1 MSLSTTDLM
10 WYIGIGL
17 GIVCLVW
24 VVRLV
29 TKRKPEQ
36 VIETPETY
44 LDQTCELNYDPPDD
58 S

>member
-1 MSLSTTDLM
+1 MSLPTAELA

-24 VVRLV
+24 IVRRA
-29 TKRKPEQ
+29 TRRKPAPPVE
-36 VIETPETY
+36 VPETY
-44 LDQTCELNYDPPDD
+44 LDQTCELNYDPDD

>member
-1 MSLSTTDLM
+1 MSLSTADLA

-24 VVRLV
+24 IVRLV
-29 TKRKPEQ
+29 TKRKPKPTVE
-36 VIETPETY
+36 VPESY
-44 LDQTCELNYDPPDD
+44 LDQTCELNYDPDD